1 MGLTMAKCAGCGEPW
16 PCSDSKRTDIRGEER
31 AKHHVAPDFFVRDEG
46 SIFLLEPLTD
56 DAREWAK
63 EHLPADATYWGD
75 SVVVEHRYIRDI
87 VVGIRRDG
95 LVVR

>member
-1 MGLTMAKCAGCGEPW
+1 MAKCAGCGEAW

-46 SIFLLEPLTD
+46 TIFLLEPLTD
-56 DAREWAK
+56 GARHWVFM
-63 EHLPADATYWGD
+63 HLPEDAQNWGD

-87 VVGIRRDG
+87 VDGIRRDG